1 MKVNVT
7 GYGCVNLTLPFVLHV
22 QLYFSAALAA
32 AVAPDPVSGL
42 YTDNSSAPLGQHSGL
57 RNNYDWGLYRYCAYV
72 NDTHGTC
79 SPHVTANRL
88 QPYEAITS
96 DMPQA
101 YTIITN
107 ALVPTTTFGDSQYLG
122 EFTRGAYYLLLLG
135 SVATALAFI
144 TYVCPF

>member
-7 GYGCVNLTLPFVLHV
+7 GFGYVNFTLPITLDV
-22 QLYFSAALAA
+22 QLRFSAALAA
-32 AVAPDPVSGL
+32 AVSPDPVNGL
-42 YTDNSSAPLGQHSGL
+42 YTDNSSAPLKQHLGL

-79 SPHVTANRL
+79 SPHVTANKL
-88 QPYEAITS
+88 QPYEAIIN
-96 DMPQA
+96 DMPEA

-107 ALVPTTTFGDSQYLG
+107 ALIPTTSFGDSQYLG

-135 SVATALAFI
+135 SVATALAFF
-144 TYVCPF
+144 TCVRPL